1 MRIRL
6 RAAIAWSCLA
16 AILLVSFGLDVVG
29 SAGRVISVT
38 VDNRLVAFDVT
49 PEIIR
54 GRVMVPIRPIAE
66 TLGAT
71 VAWDEVNRTVHIR
84 KHATSISLVLGSVF
98 ARVNERAVELD
109 VPAFATGGRTLVPL
123 RFISEALGL
132 GVTWHERTGRVAV
145 ITKLERLNMLG
156 PIAPLTF
163 PFYRVGSEALA
174 AAMAEQTQ
182 VHIARTVDMLRAQ
195 AIAPGMHFAALPTH
209 VAANLFNRGVNL
221 RLINVAIW
229 GNLYIVGVD
238 GLPVRSM
245 EDLKGRRIVVP
256 SRGDTPDLVFRF
268 LAAGKG
274 LDIAR
279 DLQIEYV
286 PSPMEAA
293 GLLATGRAELAV
305 LSEPAATS
313 ALMSAQQ
320 QGRRLA
326 RLIALRKVWG
336 EVTGSPARIPLA
348 GIVALPAVAD
358 RNDLIQV
365 FNEAYNQASLWAA
378 ANPNEMGAL
387 ASRGIEGVQAAAA
400 ASALQFSG
408 FRVVPA
414 LEVRREIELYFTT
427 LQQLSPEIIGG
438 RLPDARFYWQPD

>member
-6 RAAIAWSCLA
+6 RAAIAWGCLV
-16 AILLVSFGLDVVG
+16 AILLVGFGLDVVG
-29 SAGRVISVT
+29 SGGRGISVT

-66 TLGAT
+66 ALGAT
-71 VAWDEVNRTVHIR
+71 VAWDEVNRTVHVR
-84 KHATSISLVLGSVF
+84 KNATSISLLLGSVV
-98 ARVNERAVELD
+98 ARVNERAIELD

-145 ITKLERLNMLG
+145 VTKLERLNLLG
-156 PIAPLTF
+156 PISPLTF

-305 LSEPAATS
+305 LSEPAVTS

-326 RLIALRKVWG
+326 RLIELHKVWG

-387 ASRGIEGVQAAAA
+387 AARGIEGVQAAAA

-427 LQQLSPEIIGG
+427 LQQPSPEIIGG

>member
-16 AILLVSFGLDVVG
+16 TILLVSFGFDVVG
-29 SAGRVISVT
+29 SAVRVISVT
-38 VDNRLVAFDVT
+38 VDNRLVAFDVA

-54 GRVMVPIRPIAE
+54 GRVMVPIRSIAE

-84 KHATSISLVLGSVF
+84 KNATGISLLLGSVV
-98 ARVNERAVELD
+98 ARVNERAIELD
-109 VPAFATGGRTLVPL
+109 VPAFASGGRTLVPL
-123 RFISEALGL
+123 RFISEALGF

-156 PIAPLTF
+156 PISPLTF

-174 AAMAEQTQ
+174 ASMAEQTQ

-209 VAANLFNRGVNL
+209 VAANLYNRGVNL

-238 GLPVRSM
+238 SLPVRSM

-274 LDIAR
+274 LDITR

-305 LSEPAATS
+305 LSEPAVTS

-326 RLIALRKVWG
+326 RLIELHKVWG

-365 FNEAYNQASLWAA
+365 FSEAYNQASLWAA

-400 ASALQFSG
+400 ASALQFSE

-414 LEVRREIELYFTT
+414 LKVRREIELYFTT

>member
-1 MRIRL
+1 MRSGV
-6 RAAIAWSCLA
+6 RAALA
-16 AILLVSFGLDVVG
+16 LGLTLALVTSLALGAMG
-29 SAGRVISVT
+29 SAARVISVT
-38 VDNRLVAFDVT
+38 VDNRSVAFDVA
-49 PEIIR
+49 PEIVR
-54 GRVMVPIRPIAE
+54 GRVMVPIRSIAE

-71 VAWDEVNRTVHIR
+71 VTWDEGNRTVHIR
-84 KHATSISLVLGSVF
+84 KSATSISLLLGAVV
-98 ARVNERAVELD
+98 ARVNERAIELD
-109 VPAFATGGRTLVPL
+109 VPAFATRGRALVPL
-123 RFISEALGL
+123 RFISEALGF
-132 GVTWHERTGRVAV
+132 GVTWHERTARVAV

-156 PIAPLTF
+156 PISPLTF

-174 AAMAEQTQ
+174 ASMAEQTQ

-209 VAANLFNRGVNL
+209 VAANLYNRGVNL

-305 LSEPAATS
+305 LSEPAVTS
-313 ALMSAQQ
+313 ALMSAEQ

-326 RLIALRKVWG
+326 RLIELHKVWG
-336 EVTGSPARIPLA
+336 EVTGSPARIPQA
-348 GIVALPAVAD
+348 GIVALPAVVD
-358 RNDLIQV
+358 RNDLIQA
-365 FNEAYNQASLWAA
+365 FSDAYDQAALWAA
-378 ANPNEMGAL
+378 VNPNEMGAL
-387 ASRGIEGVQAAAA
+387 AARGIEGVQAAAA
-400 ASALQFSG
+400 ASALQFSE

-414 LEVRREIELYFTT
+414 RDVRQEIELYFTT
-427 LQQLSPEIIGG
+427 LQQLAPEIIGG
-438 RLPDARFYWQPD
+438 RLPDARFYWQPE